1 MFQAYLRDPSVL
13 LEVGDEQYLRQ
24 RLGREA

>member
-1 MFQAYLRDPSVL
+1 MFQAYLRDPLAL